1 MDLRCCLAMMK
12 VMSLATGM
20 NVGTVG
26 NSCRQHGKHAICVVQ
41 RIATVVFDAD
51 SAQMSAFTHRRLPV
65 CLCVKSLTA
74 VAAKYDDG
82 LSPVQVFVCSAIAL

>member
-1 MDLRCCLAMMK
+1 MD
-12 VMSLATGM
+12 
-20 NVGTVG
+20 VGTVG
-26 NSCRQHGKHAICVVQ
+26 NSCRLWIIDCCMTA
-41 RIATVVFDAD
+41 VFDAD
-51 SAQMSAFTHRRLPV
+51 FAQMSAFTRRHLPV